1 MNANWWHVC
10 RTPKALFGTFG
21 HMSNDHST
29 TIITVHDSTLC
40 SNNKISFFCH
50 TLKQDFHHKCQIRI
64 EWISENPQKY
74 WSLLWTEMWK
84 LHFMGLTITIKV

>member
-29 TIITVHDSTLC
+29 AIITVHDSTVC
-40 SNNKISFFCH
+40 SNNNMWVSYFKTRFSLQMSNKNDKLGGFFH
-50 TLKQDFHHKCQIRI
+50 IKQN
-64 EWISENPQKY
+64 W
-74 WSLLWTEMWK
+74 
-84 LHFMGLTITIKV
+84 